1 MDFTKEEKD
10 IINKAMTDVTT
21 TFAIM
26 SEPDKSED
34 AETQKIRAKLRK
46 YADKLFDI
54 KLEVE
59 VFINLNT

>member
-46 YADKLFDI
+46 YAVKLFGI
-54 KLEVE
+54 RREVE
-59 VFINLNT
+59 VFLNLNT

>member
-1 MDFTKEEKD
+1 MNFTKEEKD
-10 IINKAMTDVTT
+10 IINNAMTDVTT

-26 SEPDKSED
+26 SEPDKRED

-54 KLEVE
+54 RLEVE
-59 VFINLNT
+59 VFLNLNT

>member
-10 IINKAMTDVTT
+10 IINKTMTSVTA

-26 SEPDKSED
+26 SEPDKNED

-54 KLEVE
+54 RREVE
-59 VFINLNT
+59 VFLNLNT

>member
-54 KLEVE
+54 RLEVE
-59 VFINLNT
+59 VFLNLNT

>member
-26 SEPDKSED
+26 SEPDKKRGCGDSKD
-34 AETQKIRAKLRK
+34 TSQTTKICRQ
-46 YADKLFDI
+46 I
-54 KLEVE
+54 V
-59 VFINLNT
+59 

>member
-26 SEPDKSED
+26 SEQDKSED

-54 KLEVE
+54 RLEVE
-59 VFINLNT
+59 VLLNLNT

>member
-1 MDFTKEEKD
+1 MAFTKEEKD

-54 KLEVE
+54 RLEVE
-59 VFINLNT
+59 VFLNLNT

>member
-1 MDFTKEEKD
+1 MNFTKEEKD

-54 KLEVE
+54 RLEVE
-59 VFINLNT
+59 VFLNLNT